1 MKGGSMPDEQLKSV
15 LKKKKN
21 SASAVMRV
29 TVHYLHFALIPMETE
44 IA

>member
-1 MKGGSMPDEQLKSV
+1 MPDEQLKSV
-15 LKKKKN
+15 LKN

-44 IA
+44 IL